1 MSASFDEYQF
11 NGSSSD
17 SQRYWQFGMLASAAL
32 NILCLPA
39 GQQWTMLN
47 GMDRPLDAT
56 DLRLLDAMRRS
67 PRASVTELATTVG
80 IARGTVY
87 SRVDRLEREGVITGY
102 GPDLD
107 PVRAGL
113 SVLAF
118 TVLEIAQGSH
128 AETTAALERIVDIVE
143 IHTITGQG
151 DLLCRI
157 VARSNDHLHEV
168 LQRIAR
174 IDTVTRSQT
183 QLALS
188 TPHRRHVLDTLLAL
202 QR

>member
-1 MSASFDEYQF
+1 MHLTVRSI
-11 NGSSSD
+11 GTT
-17 SQRYWQFGMLASAAL
+17 L
-32 NILCLPA
+32 NA
-39 GQQWTMLN
+39 VN
-47 GMDRPLDAT
+47 RPLDEI
-56 DLRLLDAMRRS
+56 DLRLLDALRRT
-67 PRASVTELATTVG
+67 PHAAVTEIAARVG

-102 GPDLD
+102 GPDID
-107 PVRAGL
+107 TVRAGL

-128 AETTAALERIVDIVE
+128 DSTVESLVAIHEIVE

-157 VARSNDHLHEV
+157 VARSNDHLHDV
-168 LQRIAR
+168 LQQIAH
-174 IDTVTRSQT
+174 IETVMRSQT

-188 TPHRRHVLDTLLAL
+188 TPHQRGVLDALLAL
-202 QR
+202 GE

>member
-1 MSASFDEYQF
+1 MCLTLSPDWTTLDAMS
-11 NGSSSD
+11 
-17 SQRYWQFGMLASAAL
+17 
-32 NILCLPA
+32 
-39 GQQWTMLN
+39 
-47 GMDRPLDAT
+47 RPLDGT
-56 DLRLLDAMRRS
+56 DLRLLDALRRTPHAAVS
-67 PRASVTELATTVG
+67 ELAAKVG

-102 GPDLD
+102 GPDID
-107 PVRAGL
+107 TVRAGL

-128 AETTAALERIVDIVE
+128 ESTIESLVDIHEIVE

-168 LQRIAR
+168 LQQIAH
-174 IDTVTRSQT
+174 IETVMRSQT

-188 TPHRRHVLDTLLAL
+188 TPHQRGVLDALLTL
-202 QR
+202 RD

>member
-1 MSASFDEYQF
+1 MPHET
-11 NGSSSD
+11 
-17 SQRYWQFGMLASAAL
+17 
-32 NILCLPA
+32 CLTTLLT
-39 GQQWTMLN
+39 WTTLD
-47 GMDRPLDAT
+47 GVTRPLDGI
-56 DLRLLDAMRRS
+56 DLRLLDTLRRTPHAAVS
-67 PRASVTELATTVG
+67 ELAAKVG

-87 SRVDRLEREGVITGY
+87 SRIDRLEREGVVTGY
-102 GPDLD
+102 GPDID
-107 PVRAGL
+107 TVRAGL

-128 AETTAALERIVDIVE
+128 EPTITSLIDIHEIVE

-168 LQRIAR
+168 LQRISH
-174 IDTVTRSQT
+174 IETVMRSQT

-188 TPHRRHVLDTLLAL
+188 TPHQRGVLDALLA
-202 QR
+202 QPVT

>member
-1 MSASFDEYQF
+1 
-11 NGSSSD
+11 
-17 SQRYWQFGMLASAAL
+17 
-32 NILCLPA
+32 
-39 GQQWTMLN
+39 MLN

-67 PRASVTELATTVG
+67 PRASVTELASVVG

-87 SRVDRLEREGVITGY
+87 SRVDRLEREGVVTGY
-102 GPDLD
+102 GPDID
-107 PVRAGL
+107 AVTAGL

-118 TVLEIAQGSH
+118 TVLEIAQGTH
-128 AETTAALERIVDIVE
+128 ASTIAALEQILEIVE

-157 VARSNDHLHEV
+157 VARSNDHLHDV
-168 LQRIAR
+168 LQRIAA

-188 TPHRRHVLDTLLAL
+188 TPHERNVLDALLAL
-202 QR
+202 HR

>member
-1 MSASFDEYQF
+1 VSLIAVSASTKLDVV
-11 NGSSSD
+11 S
-17 SQRYWQFGMLASAAL
+17 RA
-32 NILCLPA
+32 
-39 GQQWTMLN
+39 
-47 GMDRPLDAT
+47 LDAV
-56 DLRLLDAMRRS
+56 DLRLLDAMRRTPHAAVS
-67 PRASVTELATTVG
+67 ELAAKAG

-87 SRVDRLEREGVITGY
+87 SRLERLEREGVVTGY
-102 GPDLD
+102 GPDID
-107 PVRAGL
+107 VVRAGL

-128 AETTAALERIVDIVE
+128 DATIAALIDIHEIVE

-168 LQRIAR
+168 LQQIAK
-174 IDTVTRSQT
+174 IETVMRSQT

-188 TPHRRHVLDTLLAL
+188 TPHQRGVLDALLA
-202 QR
+202 QRQ

>member
-1 MSASFDEYQF
+1 MCLTLSSAWTTLDAMS
-11 NGSSSD
+11 
-17 SQRYWQFGMLASAAL
+17 
-32 NILCLPA
+32 
-39 GQQWTMLN
+39 
-47 GMDRPLDAT
+47 RPLDGI
-56 DLRLLDAMRRS
+56 DLRLLDALRRAPHAAVS
-67 PRASVTELATTVG
+67 ELAAKVG

-87 SRVDRLEREGVITGY
+87 SRVDRLEREGVIIGY
-102 GPDLD
+102 GPDID
-107 PVRAGL
+107 TVRAGL

-128 AETTAALERIVDIVE
+128 EPTIKSLVDIHEIVE

-168 LQRIAR
+168 LQQIAH
-174 IDTVTRSQT
+174 IETVMRSQT

-188 TPHRRHVLDTLLAL
+188 TPHQRGVLDALLTL
-202 QR
+202 RD

>member
-1 MSASFDEYQF
+1 
-11 NGSSSD
+11 
-17 SQRYWQFGMLASAAL
+17 
-32 NILCLPA
+32 
-39 GQQWTMLN
+39 
-47 GMDRPLDAT
+47 MDRPLDAI
-56 DLRLLDAMRRS
+56 DLRLLEALRRS
-67 PRASVTELATTVG
+67 PHAAVTELAGTVG
-80 IARGTVY
+80 VARGTVY
-87 SRVDRLEREGVITGY
+87 SRIDRLEREGVVTGY

-107 PVRAGL
+107 SVRAGL

-118 TVLEIAQGSH
+118 TVLEISQGTH
-128 AETTAALERIVDIVE
+128 DGTVAALVEIHEIVE

-157 VARSNDHLHEV
+157 VAMSNDHLHDV

-188 TPHRRHVLDTLLAL
+188 TPHQRGVLDALLAL
-202 QR
+202 RT

>member
-1 MSASFDEYQF
+1 
-11 NGSSSD
+11 
-17 SQRYWQFGMLASAAL
+17 
-32 NILCLPA
+32 
-39 GQQWTMLN
+39 MLN
-47 GMDRPLDAT
+47 NVNRPLDAL
-56 DLRLLDAMRRS
+56 DLRLLDALRRS
-67 PRASVTELATTVG
+67 PHAAVTELAGTVG

-87 SRVDRLEREGVITGY
+87 SRIDRLERDGIVTGY
-102 GPDLD
+102 GPDID
-107 PVRAGL
+107 SVRAGL

-128 AETTAALERIVDIVE
+128 DATVASLAEIHEIVE

-157 VARSNDHLHEV
+157 VATSNDHLHAV
-168 LQRIAR
+168 LQRIAH

-188 TPHRRHVLDTLLAL
+188 TPHQRGVLDALLAL
-202 QR
+202 RS

>member
-1 MSASFDEYQF
+1 V
-11 NGSSSD
+11 N
-17 SQRYWQFGMLASAAL
+17 
-32 NILCLPA
+32 
-39 GQQWTMLN
+39 
-47 GMDRPLDAT
+47 RPLDAI
-56 DLRLLDAMRRS
+56 DLRLLDVLRRT
-67 PRASVTELATTVG
+67 PHAAVTELAGTVG

-87 SRVDRLEREGVITGY
+87 SRIDRLEREGVVIGY
-102 GPDLD
+102 GPDID
-107 PVRAGL
+107 SVRAGL

-128 AETTAALERIVDIVE
+128 DATVAALVEIHEIVE

-157 VARSNDHLHEV
+157 VATSNDHLHEV
-168 LQRIAR
+168 LQRIAK

-188 TPHRRHVLDTLLAL
+188 TPHQRGVLDALLSL
-202 QR
+202 RR